1 MKKKYI
7 IYLILMLILN
17 ISCNSNKSSNKIIDS
32 ITNKQ
37 VLDTVKNDDF
47 KELDKKFDEISKKE
61 KNK

>member
-1 MKKKYI
+1 
-7 IYLILMLILN
+7 MLILN

-37 VLDTVKNDDF
+37 ILDTVKNDDF